1 MMRSLYSGVSGLKVH
16 QTKMDVIGNNIANV
30 NTVAY
35 KASTVTF
42 SEVFY
47 QTTQSASG
55 ANPETGKGGTN
66 AKQIGLGSNV
76 GAINSSITSE
86 GASQRTDNAFDLKI
100 SGESFFVVQ
109 SNGKQLFTRAGN
121 FTLDDAG
128 YLVTASGAYVMGWQI
143 DQETGEIQKDTVS
156 PLQPKSSQFS
166 YTEPEATTNYT
177 VSGNLNKEDSNFKND
192 KPVQISV
199 KFFDSLGYEYT
210 ANIDIEQ
217 SDTDVNTY
225 NLKLGDIYCN
235 NKKTNLQAD
244 SVDLGTIVFDANT
257 GKPTGGTTDPDTGE
271 TVYEFTIPALKPT
284 DQATLGLSDEDW
296 AKMTIVSENMTF
308 NEITVDYSKMTSYA
322 DQTNLAGDFGD
333 LDGLG
338 AGKGVGKLTGISV
351 NNSGELVGS
360 YSNGDVKTLG
370 QIAVAKF
377 SNPTGLEKVGEN
389 YYAATL
395 NSGLFDGIGYDVT
408 STGGSI
414 AAGVLEMSNVD
425 LSSEF
430 TEMITTQRG
439 FQANSRIITVSDTL
453 IEELVNLKR

>member
-35 KASTVTF
+35 KASSVTF

-76 GAINSSITSE
+76 GAISSSVTSE

-128 YLVTASGAYVMGWQI
+128 YLVTASGAYVMGWQV
-143 DQETGEIQKDTVS
+143 DEETGEIQKDTVS
-156 PLQPKSSQFS
+156 PLQPKSSKFS
-166 YTEPEATTNYT
+166 YTTPVATTNYT
-177 VSGNLNKEDSNFKND
+177 VSGNLNKEDTQFKND
-192 KPVQISV
+192 KPVPMSI
-199 KFFDSLGYEYT
+199 KFYDSLGYEYT
-210 ANIDIEQ
+210 ANIDIIQ

-225 NLKLGDIYCN
+225 NLQLGDIYCN
-235 NKKTNLQAD
+235 NKKTNLQ
-244 SVDLGTIVFDANT
+244 VDDTNLGTITFDANT
-257 GKPTGGTTDPDTGE
+257 GKPTGGVTDPITGE
-271 TVYEFTIPALKPT
+271 TVFEFTIAGLEPKS
-284 DQATLGLSDEDW
+284 QADMGLSDEEW
-296 AKMTIVSENMTF
+296 AKMTIVSTNMTF
-308 NEITVDYSKMTSYA
+308 NDITVDYGKMTSYG
-322 DQTNLAGDFGD
+322 DSTNLSGDFGD
-333 LDGLG
+333 PDGLG
-338 AGKGVGKLTGISV
+338 AGKAVGKLTGISV

-377 SNPTGLEKVGEN
+377 SNPSGLEKVGDN
-389 YYAATL
+389 YYSATL

-408 STGGSI
+408 TTGGSI